1 MRLKKSRQIGRRK
14 VSALGLGAAGLSV
27 GPHPPENE
35 SIATIVAALDAGL
48 TLIDT
53 AACYV
58 PSHEA
63 PGHNEAL
70 IAKALAEWA
79 GDPSQVVVATKAGVE
94 RIATGGTL
102 ETDFRPCGH
111 PDDIRRQCEISL
123 HSLGCEAIDLFQL
136 HDPNNGVPLLET
148 MGAFRALQ
156 DEGKVIHVGLSN
168 VTVAQI
174 REAQTVVD
182 IAAVQNSFSPGN
194 RSAGD
199 VIRYCES
206 NDITFLAYSPLGGL
220 GERARSLPDHN
231 PAFAEVAQERGISPQ
246 RVALAWELQL
256 SPAVLPIPG
265 ARRPSTIRDSAAAL
279 ELELTG
285 DEMARLGGPSLAG

>member
-1 MRLKKSRQIGRRK
+1 MKAKKARSVGGRE
-14 VSALGLGAAGLSV
+14 VSAIGLGAAGLSV
-27 GPHPPENE
+27 GPHPAKDDA
-35 SIATIVAALDAGL
+35 IATIIAALDTGL

-70 IAKALAEWA
+70 IANALAEWA
-79 GDPSQVVVATKAGVE
+79 GDSSRIVVATKAGVE

-123 HSLGCEAIDLFQL
+123 RALQRDAIDLFQL
-136 HDPNNGVPLLET
+136 HDPNTGVPLLET

-182 IAAVQNSFSPGN
+182 VAAVQNSFSPGN
-194 RSAGD
+194 RSSAD
-199 VIRYCES
+199 VIRYCEA
-206 NDITFLAYSPLGGL
+206 NDIAFLAYSPLGGL
-220 GERARSLPDHN
+220 GERARSLPEHS
-231 PAFAEVAQERGISPQ
+231 PAFAEVADERGVSPQ
-246 RVALAWELQL
+246 RVALAWELQV
-256 SPAVLPIPG
+256 SPAILPIPG
-265 ARRPSTIRDSAAAL
+265 ARRPSTIQDSAAAL

-285 DEMARLGGPSLAG
+285 DEMARLGGIPAAA